1 MTTQQAIEAPVRKS
15 ITVKASVEHAFQVFT
30 EGFDTW
36 WPRGHHIGTPPLKKA
51 IIEGRVG
58 GRCYSEQIDGT
69 ECPWGSVLAWEPP
82 RRFVM
87 AWQITPAW
95 KFEPDIEKTSEV
107 EVRFTPETDGSTRV
121 DLEHRN
127 FERMEMPGGESMRN
141 QVDGGWPAL
150 LELFATVAADAN
162 ARIEANSRR

>member
-1 MTTQQAIEAPVRKS
+1 MTTQQVIEASVRKS

-36 WPRGHHIGTPPLKKA
+36 WPRGHHIGNAPLKRA
-51 IIEGRVG
+51 VIEGRVG

-95 KFEPDIEKTSEV
+95 KFEADLAKTSEV
-107 EVRFTPETDGSTRV
+107 EVRFTPEADGSTRV
-121 DLEHRN
+121 DLEHRH
-127 FERMEMPGGESMRN
+127 FERHGEGWEAMKAS
-141 QVDGGWPAL
+141 VDSQGGWCGL
-150 LELFATVAADAN
+150 LALFA
-162 ARIEANSRR
+162 ARVEQTT